1 MGQQTR
7 ASQGQLRSVQQ
18 LTLAGRP
25 LVRGLGLLR
34 LFVAP
39 AHRKRVCSSDAQA
52 RARARKREREKL
64 ITATNRSG
72 VGEDKGDPELES
84 AIVREAK
91 RRSGTTGRVRVAL
104 ISPDVSPARA
114 LVIPSAAASERSRTK
129 RVNRCARALAFLF
142 AAIDLRGGEN
152 SKKVCK
158 PRVLSISIYLSMP
171 LTFPCALSLP
181 FCLTHSPLTSPDRR
195 AALSPLPPRDREAR
209 PRSKHRKSNPLVE
222 AGGEET

>member
-1 MGQQTR
+1 MATSGAKSIFALERSTGTSRSLGSPGGCGMLNAKSLSLFSVLKASMLASSAVRPGGGGAKGEALGQQTR

-34 LFVAP
+34 LLVAP

-52 RARARKREREKL
+52 RARERERERENL
-64 ITATNRSG
+64 ITAPNRSG
-72 VGEDKGDPELES
+72 VGEYKGDPELES

-129 RVNRCARALAFLF
+129 RVNRCARALCFPF
-142 AAIDLRGGEN
+142 RG
-152 SKKVCK
+152 
-158 PRVLSISIYLSMP
+158 
-171 LTFPCALSLP
+171 
-181 FCLTHSPLTSPDRR
+181 D
-195 AALSPLPPRDREAR
+195 
-209 PRSKHRKSNPLVE
+209 
-222 AGGEET
+222 